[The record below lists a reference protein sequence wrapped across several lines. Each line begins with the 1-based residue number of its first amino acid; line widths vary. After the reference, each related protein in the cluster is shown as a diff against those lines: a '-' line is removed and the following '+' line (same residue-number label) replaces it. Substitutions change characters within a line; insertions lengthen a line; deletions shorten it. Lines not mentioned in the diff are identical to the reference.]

1 MSVTRRAHVAG
12 GWTARVLLPLTCAA
26 LLGSAALD
34 VSVARAD
41 AMLDKYFDA
50 MSKSRLLALE
60 TGSADKLRLLVAA
73 GEQLFLDQRY
83 ADALVVLVEVVDSP
97 RFADYRDMPEAMAA
111 EHMLAAT
118 HVQLGSYRTALH
130 YLDRAVARGQQSP
143 YFGPSVAL
151 YADAALA
158 LSDPEKSA
166 LALAPHLK
174 NAPPE
179 VQSEMYYLRGRAR
192 FDAGELDRAIPY
204 FRAVHA
210 RSRFYGSAQYTL
222 GLIASRM
229 RQLREAE
236 SRFCRVAKAGTGS
249 RYSFFVDGR
258 FFEVQDLAR
267 LGLGRVAHER
277 LRRDDAFYYYFQ
289 VPQDSPRLA
298 EALFESA
305 YSSYEGNEPDTALDL
320 LDQLQVRFPKAPLSD
335 EASILRGYVALARCD
350 FDKANAQ
357 LERFVKHYAPV
368 HAEAKRLTESSAR
381 RQALHEELVAARR
394 SRDAVGGEQA
404 PQKPEH
410 AVRREL
416 VTLLQV
422 DPELYR
428 VYDEI
433 AKLDAEAARS
443 GRVSVELNVLQA
455 RLEGSER
462 PHGAEALPGVEA
474 EHQKLAQE
482 LRDAKAGARALGEQ
496 LDLLRAAG
504 VPEKELKPLEQ
515 IVVEQS
521 KRIDALAKR
530 TRAARTQT
538 LKSTE
543 GDSAL
548 AADSLVKLIAADVRT
563 TSRLPTVVEGMR
575 GKLEARA
582 DELALLALQQLEQR
596 LAGWLGQA
604 RIGRIDAVMG
614 SKRRIERQIES
625 LAAGRMPRE
634 LQDPLRT
641 RGLLADDEEYWP
653 FEGEDWPDEHEERY
667 PNAKGAK

>member
-1 MSVTRRAHVAG
+1 MSVTRHAHVA
-12 GWTARVLLPLTCAA
+12 ALCVA
-26 LLGSAALD
+26 LLGGAALD
-34 VSVARAD
+34 VSRARAD
-41 AMLDKYFDA
+41 EMLDKYFDA

-60 TGSADKLRLLVAA
+60 TGNADKLRLLVAA

-97 RFADYRDMPEAMAA
+97 RFADYRDMQEAMAA

-130 YLDRAVARGQQSP
+130 YLDRAVARGPESP

-166 LALAPHLK
+166 LALAPHVK
-174 NAPPE
+174 GAPPE
-179 VQSEMYYLRGRAR
+179 VQSEVYYLRGRAR
-192 FDAGELDRAIPY
+192 FDAGELERAIPY
-204 FRAVHA
+204 FSAVHA

-229 RQLREAE
+229 RKLREAE

-305 YSSYEGNEPDTALDL
+305 YSSYEGNEPDTAIDL
-320 LDQLQVRFPKAPLSD
+320 LDQLQVRFPEAPLSD

-357 LERFVKHYAPV
+357 LQRFVKHYAPV
-368 HAEAKRLTESSAR
+368 HAEAKRLTESAAR
-381 RQALHEELVAARR
+381 RQALHEELVAARN
-394 SRDAVGGEQA
+394 G
-404 PQKPEH
+404 QKPEH

-443 GRVSVELNVLQA
+443 GRVSVELDVLQA

-482 LRDAKAGARALGEQ
+482 LRDARAGVRALGEQ

-504 VPEKELKPLEQ
+504 VPEQELKPLEQ

-521 KRIDALAKR
+521 RQIDALAKR
-530 TRAARTQT
+530 ARAARKQT
-538 LKSTE
+538 LKSTD
-543 GDSAL
+543 GDAAL
-548 AADSLVKLIAADVRT
+548 ATDSLVKLIAADVRT

-582 DELALLALQQLEQR
+582 DELALVSLQQLEQR

-667 PNAKGAK
+667 PNAKGKE

>member
-1 MSVTRRAHVAG
+1 M
-12 GWTARVLLPLTCAA
+12 LCAA
-26 LLGSAALD
+26 LLGS
-34 VSVARAD
+34 VSGTARAD
-41 AMLDKYFDA
+41 EMLDKYFDA

-60 TGSADKLRLLVAA
+60 TGSAEKLRLLVAA

-97 RFADYRDMPEAMAA
+97 RFADYRDLTEAMAA

-130 YLDRAVARGQQSP
+130 YLERAVARGPESP

-158 LSDPEKSA
+158 LSDAEKA
-166 LALAPHLK
+166 AIALAPHVK

-179 VQSEMYYLRGRAR
+179 LQSEVYYLRGRAR
-192 FDAGELDRAIPY
+192 FDDGKLEAAIPY
-204 FRAVHA
+204 FNAVHP
-210 RSRFYGSAQYTL
+210 RSRFYGSAQYML
-222 GLIASRM
+222 GVIASKM

-267 LGLGRVAHER
+267 LGLGRVAHEK

-289 VPQDSPRLA
+289 VPQDSPRLP

-305 YSSYEGNEPDTALDL
+305 YSSYEGDEPDTAIDL
-320 LDQLQVRFPKAPLSD
+320 LDQLQVRFPEASLSD

-368 HAEAKRLTESSAR
+368 HAEAARLIESAAR
-381 RQALHEELVAARR
+381 RQSLHEELVAARN
-394 SRDAVGGEQA
+394 G
-404 PQKPEH
+404 QKPEH

-416 VTLLQV
+416 VTLLQI

-433 AKLDAEAARS
+433 AKLDAESARS
-443 GRVSVELNVLQA
+443 GRVSIELGVLQA
-455 RLEGSER
+455 RVEGSER
-462 PHGAEALPGVEA
+462 PHGAEALPSAEL

-482 LRDAKAGARALGEQ
+482 LRDAKAAARALGEQ
-496 LDLLRAAG
+496 LDTMRAAG
-504 VPEKELKPLEQ
+504 VPERELKPLEQ
-515 IVVEQS
+515 VVVEES
-521 KRIDALAKR
+521 KKIDALQKR
-530 TRAARTQT
+530 ARAARKQT

-548 AADSLVKLIAADVRT
+548 AADSLVKLIEADVRQ
-563 TSRLPTVVEGMR
+563 TSRLPSVVEDMR

-582 DELALLALQQLEQR
+582 DVLALAALTQLEQR

-625 LAAGRMPRE
+625 LAAGRIPRD
-634 LQDPLRT
+634 LQDPLRS

-653 FEGEDWPDEHEERY
+653 FEGEDWPDEHEEHY
-667 PNAKGAK
+667 PGAKGEK